1 MFFSIL
7 MKNASKI
14 VSLLY
19 LSQRYVMHNVLLFE
33 NNVYWYCYSIPRF
46 NFEFGYRNTCTV
58 YMGEK
63 YYSISDLKKK
73 MP

>member
-1 MFFSIL
+1 MFFCLKIMYIGTATVIQFLGLIL
-7 MKNASKI
+7 
-14 VSLLY
+14 SLVWL
-19 LSQRYVMHNVLLFE
+19 
-33 NNVYWYCYSIPRF
+33 
-46 NFEFGYRNTCTV
+46 RNTCTV

>member
-1 MFFSIL
+1 
-7 MKNASKI
+7 
-14 VSLLY
+14 
-19 LSQRYVMHNVLLFE
+19 MHNVLLFE
-33 NNVYWYCYSIPRF
+33 NNVYWYCYCDSIPRF